1 MDLDNS
7 IWWWFIYQ
15 WLVSFYIYMLL
26 KEEWY
31 SINNFWKSPS
41 DFIEFRKNILKFK
54 DFCFKKFWNDFNVK
68 LEIMLEWDWKCFEDI
83 NLLFEN
89 NSNLNDN
96 LIFIQVKTKWSD
108 KPITRNDWIL
118 KSINNFIKNI
128 NFNKDKLNN
137 NFLFI
142 IFLNNKLSSWL
153 LDEIKNQH
161 VDFYI
166 SIINYIIKENNIKKI
181 NKNINYPLNP
191 LKSLWDNSLI
201 TKHLIIDLKDKNLAD
216 INLAKYIKYYKEDE
230 IKKIYMLVK
239 DLKIILDNLKIIKSI
254 KDKLILDE
262 LKNFYWESFYKS
274 YFNIHM
280 KWPSKYKILKYDKE
294 FNTYKKFL
302 FTYFSSKDWWKFI
315 HELDSISKWKFI

>member
-7 IWWWFIYQ
+7 IGGGFIYQ

-26 KEEWY
+26 KEEGY
-31 SINNFWKSPS
+31 SINNFGKSPS

-54 DFCFKKFWNDFNVK
+54 DFCFKKFGNDFNVK
-68 LEIMLEWDWKCFEDI
+68 LEIMLEGDGKCFEDI

-96 LIFIQVKTKWSD
+96 LIFIQVKTKGSD
-108 KPITRNDWIL
+108 KPITRNDGIL

-142 IFLNNKLSSWL
+142 IFLNNKLSSGL

-191 LKSLWDNSLI
+191 LKSLGDNSLI

-262 LKNFYWESFYKS
+262 LKNFYGESFYKS

-280 KWPSKYKILKYDKE
+280 KGPSKYKILKYDKE

-302 FTYFSSKDWWKFI
+302 FTYFSSKDGGKFI
-315 HELDSISKWKFI
+315 HELDSISKGKFI